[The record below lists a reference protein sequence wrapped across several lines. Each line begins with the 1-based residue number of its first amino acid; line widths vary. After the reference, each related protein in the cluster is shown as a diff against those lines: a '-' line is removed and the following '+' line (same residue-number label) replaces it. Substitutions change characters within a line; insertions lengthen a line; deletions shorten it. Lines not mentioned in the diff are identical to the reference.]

1 MQLTGLHLLLTYQ
14 CTFECDHC
22 FVWGS
27 PRQTGVMTL
36 ENIHHI
42 LFQARELGTIK
53 EIYFEGGE
61 PFLFYAALLQAV
73 QHAVGM
79 GFHVGVVSNAYW
91 ATSLEDA
98 AACLRPFVGLLQ
110 DLSVSSDLYHY
121 DEMVSQQAQYAS
133 KAAEILGIPL
143 GTISVAQPETPEA
156 TPASGQ
162 IPAGEAASVMYRGRA
177 AAKLA
182 GKANP
187 QPWEIFTEC
196 PYENL
201 RDPGRVHIDPMGYLH
216 LCQGISI
223 GNLYHRPLVDIIRR
237 YDPNAHPIT
246 AALLAGG
253 PVELVRRYNL
263 PHRAS
268 YADAC
273 HLCYES
279 RIALR
284 CRFKEI
290 LAPDQMYGIAQ

>member
-1 MQLTGLHLLLTYQ
+1 MELTGLHLLLTYQ

-27 PRQTGVMTL
+27 PWQSGVMTL

-42 LFQARELGTIK
+42 LFQGRELGTI
-53 EIYFEGGE
+53 EEVYFEGGE
-61 PFLFYAALLQAV
+61 PFLYYAALLQAA

-79 GFHVGVVSNAYW
+79 GFRVGVVSNAYW

-98 AACLRPFVGLLQ
+98 TACLRPFVGLLH

-121 DEMVSQQAQYAS
+121 NEMISQQAQYAS
-133 KAAEILGIPL
+133 KAAEILGIPI
-143 GTISVAQPETPEA
+143 GTISVAQPKTPEA

-162 IPAGEAASVMYRGRA
+162 IPTGEAASVMYRGRA
-177 AAKLA
+177 AVKLA
-182 GKANP
+182 GQADL
-187 QPWEIFTEC
+187 QPWETFTEC

-201 RDPGRVHIDPMGYLH
+201 RDPGRVHIDPLGYLH

-223 GNLYHRPLVDIIRR
+223 GNVYRQPLVQIIDRFR
-237 YDPNAHPIT
+237 PDTHPIV
-246 AALLAGG
+246 APLLAGG

-263 PHRAS
+263 SHRDR

-284 CRFKEI
+284 HRFQEI
-290 LAPDQMYGIAQ
+290 LAPEQMYGN